1 MTFAESFRAFFAKRK
16 PVVGRKAART
26 GPSMSPWDVP
36 DLEPIKKHEALRL
49 RAYMP
54 TPNDVPTIGWGHTKD
69 VRMGM
74 DITLAEA
81 EAFIQADVAWV
92 KRCIDKV
99 VKVPLGPNQVA
110 ALYSFVFNLGAT
122 NFRTSTMLRK
132 LNAGDYAGT
141 ANEFKRWNKQKGKVL
156 RGLTKRRAE
165 EAKLFRKDI

>member
-1 MTFAESFRAFFAKRK
+1 MNFAEAFRAFLAKLP
-16 PVVGRKAART
+16 PVVGRRAART

-36 DLEPIKKHEALRL
+36 DLAPIKKHESLRL

-54 TPNDVPTIGWGHTKD
+54 TADDVPTIGWGHTKN
-69 VRMGM
+69 VHMGM

-132 LNAGDYAGT
+132 LNAGDYIGT
-141 ANEFKRWNKQKGKVL
+141 ANEFKRWNKQKRKVL
-156 RGLTKRRAE
+156 RGLTKRRAA